1 MQSPSQQS
9 LTCSNCGNVL
19 EEASGSGLGCMFC
32 LLRAG
37 IGNEEEAQN
46 SIPDAFE
53 GNVRFGIYEIDCH
66 ADGSPYELGR
76 GAMGVTYRAT
86 DTSLHRKVALKIIK
100 TDVAE
105 RSADARERFMRE

>member
-9 LTCSNCGNVL
+9 WTCPNCGSVL
-19 EEASGSGLGCMFC
+19 EEASGGGLGCMCC

-37 IGNEEEAQN
+37 IANEEEVAQD
-46 SIPDAFE
+46 STPDVFQ
-53 GNVRFGIYEIDCH
+53 GNARFGVYEIDCH
-66 ADGSPYELGR
+66 PDGSLYELGS

-100 TDVAE
+100 IE
-105 RSADARERFMRE
+105 I